1 MGGPGGSA
9 PVSVSRCAPFYGL
22 EGESDVKLRSALLLP
37 VAATIGL
44 ASALAF
50 GEGAQGDL
58 LPTLP
63 TTPTLPVTVPTVTTA
78 TVPHAPPVPPL
89 PPVPAAPPVRPVPSA
104 LPVPHAPPAVPPP
117 PVVIQTVPRVP
128 SSTPGASAPSAAR
141 RSPGLP
147 EQAVGPALAGSPVGS
162 SARDPDQ
169 RFVWA
174 FAGPPGRPS
183 AGHANA
189 LLDPRPGRE
198 AGNDAQLPAR
208 TACEGRARRPRTEP
222 GLRHRGHED
231 GAWPSGAEPR
241 RLLRASTE
249 RSPGGGGLHDHD
261 RGRPRTGPP

>member
-1 MGGPGGSA
+1 M
-9 PVSVSRCAPFYGL
+9 
-22 EGESDVKLRSALLLP
+22 KLRSALLLP

-63 TTPTLPVTVPTVTTA
+63 TTPTLPVTVPTVTTPP
-78 TVPHAPPVPPL
+78 VPHAPPVPPL
-89 PPVPAAPPVRPVPSA
+89 PPVPAAPPVPPVPPA

-117 PVVIQTVPRVP
+117 PPVVIPTVPRVP
-128 SSTPGASAPSAAR
+128 PSSPGASAPPAAR

-147 EQAVGPALAGSPVGS
+147 EQAARAGSCGEPG
-162 SARDPDQ
+162 RIPRWDPDQ

-174 FAGPPGRPS
+174 FAGPPGRPT

-198 AGNDAQLPAR
+198 ARNDDRLPAR
-208 TACEGRARRPRTEP
+208 TACENRARRPRTEP
-222 GLRHRGHED
+222 ELRHRGHED

-241 RLLRASTE
+241 RLLRASSE

-261 RGRPRTGPP
+261 RGRPRTGPA